1 MFGVTDKDNRRLK
14 TVVMKP
20 PVAPSLGLNV
30 FDRDTA
36 TGVVITGEK
45 AVYIPSLSDAN
56 YVAFANNNFVY
67 TEGFVLKQ
75 LSELP

>member
-45 AVYIPSLSDAN
+45 AVY
-56 YVAFANNNFVY
+56 